1 MKLGN
6 TIRKAAMLIAAA
18 LFVQLG
24 TNCKSANE
32 KQTATTNKEEK
43 MEKILFVNG
52 SPNRD
57 GNTAALAKVLLEGRQ
72 YETLNLN
79 DYRLNFYGQTLEG
92 DQLDKVIEKMKEADI
107 VVMGSPVYWHNIC
120 ASMRTLMER
129 CYGYLPENTFN
140 GKRFFFLYQGAAPTK
155 MMIDD
160 GEYSMSRFAR
170 MYGFTYEGMATSKSE
185 AKELR
190 NKLK

>member
-6 TIRKAAMLIAAA
+6 TIRKAAVLVAAA

-24 TNCKSANE
+24 ANCKSANE

-120 ASMRTLMER
+120 ASVRTLMER
-129 CYGYLPENTFN
+129 FYGYLPENTFS

-160 GEYSMSRFAR
+160 GEYSMSRFAK

-190 NKLK
+190 SKLK